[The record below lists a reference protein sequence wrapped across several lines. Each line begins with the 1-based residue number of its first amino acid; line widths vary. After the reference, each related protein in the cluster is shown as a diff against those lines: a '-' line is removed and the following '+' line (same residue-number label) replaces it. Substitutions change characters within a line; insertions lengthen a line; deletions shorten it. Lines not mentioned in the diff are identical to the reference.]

1 MGLAHSPRIVT
12 NGLVLCLDAGNTKS
26 YPGSG
31 TAWTELTKRGSS
43 GTLTNGPTFSS
54 TNKGSIVFDGTND
67 YVNIPGMST
76 SFGGSGATML
86 VWLKRNGTQGDWTG
100 VFWSRVGALYHGI
113 GFYSNTGQLQ
123 YAWNGN
129 KGPTTTSPNF
139 IPPDNTWVMAVVRIV
154 GTFYGELTLFTPTNK
169 FTHGNGAYQG
179 NGTDLTANLSDLKLG
194 AEGLIGGRF
203 FKGNIGV
210 AMLYN
215 RVISDAE
222 MQQNFNALRGRFG
235 I

>member
-54 TNKGSIVFDGTND
+54 ANKGSIVFDGTND
-67 YVNIPGMST
+67 YVNIPDMST
-76 SFGGSGATML
+76 SFGGSGGTFL
-86 VWLKRNGTQGDWTG
+86 VWLRRNGNQNNYSG

-113 GFYSNTGQLQ
+113 CFMDSSVGNVNQLQ
-123 YAWNGN
+123 YAWNGLKSRVN
-129 KGPTTTSPNF
+129 LPDL
-139 IPPDNTWVMAVVRIV
+139 IVPDNTWVMAVVRGY
-154 GTFYGELTLFTPTNK
+154 GTWGGDITLYKPGSNFTYYNGVN
-169 FTHGNGAYQG
+169 HGGSI
-179 NGTDLTANLSDLKLG
+179 NLSDLKLG
-194 AEGLIGGRF
+194 AEGLIAGRYY
-203 FKGNIGV
+203 KGNIGV
-210 AMLYN
+210 AMLYD
-215 RVISDAE
+215 RAITDAE